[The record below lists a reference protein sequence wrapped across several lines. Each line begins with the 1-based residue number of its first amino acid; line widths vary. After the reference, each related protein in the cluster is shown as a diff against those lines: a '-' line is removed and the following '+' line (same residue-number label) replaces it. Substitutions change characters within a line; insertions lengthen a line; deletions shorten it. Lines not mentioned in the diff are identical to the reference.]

1 MIVKLNPYLSFNG
14 NCEEA
19 FRLYERVLGGNITY
33 IGRYK
38 DMPGDHGMPPDS
50 VMHVTLVVGDQTLQG
65 ADSAPSQYQTPK
77 GTAVALQIK
86 NIEEAERVF
95 AGLSQ
100 GGSVDM
106 PLQETFWAAR
116 FAMLRDRFGTPW
128 LINCEKPA

>member
-1 MIVKLNPYLSFNG
+1 VKLNPYLNFNG

-19 FRLYERVLGGNITY
+19 FRLYEKVLDGKITY

-38 DMPGDHGMPPDS
+38 DMPGDHGLPPES
-50 VMHVTLVVGDQTLQG
+50 VMHVTLLIGDQTLQG
-65 ADSAPSQYQTPK
+65 ADSPPNQYQTPK

-86 NIEEAERVF
+86 DVAEAERVF
-95 AGLSQ
+95 TGLSE

-116 FAMLRDRFGTPW
+116 CGTARQGRPS
-128 LINCEKPA
+128 E